1 METMLIVEEIKSM
14 RRYTFI
20 SADFSYRTILQAQ
33 AEDLADQKLRKEVER
48 SEKRRT
54 LDQKEKEHQQQV
66 IALENAQKLTD
77 QQV

>member
-1 METMLIVEEIKSM
+1 M

-20 SADFSYRTILQAQ
+20 SADYLYRTILQAQ